1 MRGIAETLHSSC
13 GRPGER
19 RPKKRPESFLK
30 PLALREI
37 GRPGARALPSAVPM
51 RLGRHMSQRFRDSAL
66 IEALG
71 ALAVAA
77 GSRVMA
83 HYGATGTAKADGSP
97 VTAADHE
104 AEAVILE
111 GLARLLPG
119 VPVLAEE
126 QAAAGRL
133 PPASDLMVAVDPL
146 DGTREFIARNGEFT
160 VNIGLIADGQPVGG
174 IIYAPA
180 RRRLW
185 LGACGRAEAMMIA
198 PGAPLDTADGR
209 SPIRTRPLPPEGPL
223 ALVSRSHPEPRVAAF
238 LAARGVSRRQA
249 MGSSLKFAVIA
260 EGGADVTARFAPIA
274 EWDIAAGHALLVA
287 AGGSMRGPDGSAL
300 VYGRAADGFRTQAYV
315 AASAAFDRS

>member
-1 MRGIAETLHSSC
+1 
-13 GRPGER
+13 
-19 RPKKRPESFLK
+19 
-30 PLALREI
+30 
-37 GRPGARALPSAVPM
+37 
-51 RLGRHMSQRFRDSAL
+51 MSDRFRDSAL

-77 GSRVMA
+77 GGRVMA

-146 DGTREFIARNGEFT
+146 DGTREFIAQNGEFT
-160 VNIGLIADGQPVGG
+160 VNIGLVARGAPVAGVV
-174 IIYAPA
+174 YAPA
-180 RRRLW
+180 RARLW
-185 LGACGRAEAMMIA
+185 LGAGRGAEAMTVA
-198 PGAPLDTADGR
+198 PGAGLDRASGR
-209 SPIRTRPLPPEGPL
+209 GPIRTRPLPPEGPL
-223 ALVSRSHPEPRVAAF
+223 ALVSRSHPEPRVEAF
-238 LAARGVSRRQA
+238 LAGRGVTRRQP

-260 EGGADVTARFAPIA
+260 EGGAEVTARFAPIA
-274 EWDIAAGHALLVA
+274 EWDIAAGHAVLAA
-287 AGGSMRGPDGSAL
+287 AGGSVTQPDGSAL
-300 VYGRAADGFRTQAYV
+300 VYGRAEEGFRTQAYV
-315 AASAAFDRS
+315 AASAAFART